1 MAAKRF
7 LGQERCEA
15 RCKAST
21 LRSGRAAAVEDGL
34 GERGN
39 EPEGLFAPPKG
50 GVFYAVVTERVLAHR
65 LEGLKS
71 DRVAISQIYT
81 RLQRRHCNDH
91 EKSQNRYG
99 ICKGKVPTFV

>member
-1 MAAKRF
+1 MTANGFSGKSGAKRDVRHPPF
-7 LGQERCEA
+7 
-15 RCKAST
+15 
-21 LRSGRAAAVEDGL
+21 AAAAAAAEDGL
-34 GERGN
+34 GERGD

-50 GVFYAVVTERVLAHR
+50 GFFYAVVTERVLAHR
-65 LEGLKS
+65 LQGLKS

-91 EKSQNRYG
+91 EKGQDRYG